1 MVALGLLE
9 RLMFPPFIEQELA
22 VTSAVIVY
30 SVVVKLVIYPWQAV
44 GVLRSCGRRIES
56 DSGRLWATIAQV
68 EVVVSLAVI
77 LLTTIETYQ
86 SLQIYKRNLL
96 VEKIIPPEPQYSLD
110 LIEHGSLVHL
120 RGPFQIG
127 ITSKLTG
134 LIERNPQVRGII
146 LDSEGGQIYE
156 GRGLA
161 RLISENRLRTY
172 TLDQCLSSCTT
183 AFVAGAIRTLG
194 TRARLGFHQYK
205 TYSLIPSINVENE
218 QAKDIAIFARQGVS
232 AEFLDKVFV
241 YSPEEMWWPEID
253 ELVSAGVVHQT
264 GFLCPIKPGNQ
275 FAG

>member
-44 GVLRSCGRRIES
+44 GVLRSCGLRIES

-68 EVVVSLAVI
+68 GVVVSLAVI

-96 VEKIIPPEPQYSLD
+96 AEKIDPPGPQYSLD

-127 ITSKLTG
+127 ITSKLAD
-134 LIERNPQVRGII
+134 LIERNPRVRGII

-156 GRGLA
+156 GRG
-161 RLISENRLRTY
+161 
-172 TLDQCLSSCTT
+172 
-183 AFVAGAIRTLG
+183 AGAADRRKWVADLYPRPMPVVMYHRICRRGNTYAG
-194 TRARLGFHQYK
+194 YPCEARI
-205 TYSLIPSINVENE
+205 SSI
-218 QAKDIAIFARQGVS
+218 QD
-232 AEFLDKVFV
+232 L
-241 YSPEEMWWPEID
+241 
-253 ELVSAGVVHQT
+253 
-264 GFLCPIKPGNQ
+264 
-275 FAG
+275 

>member
-1 MVALGLLE
+1 
-9 RLMFPPFIEQELA
+9 MFPPFIEQELA

-44 GVLRSCGRRIES
+44 GVLRSCGLRIES

-68 EVVVSLAVI
+68 GVVVSLAVI

-96 VEKIIPPEPQYSLD
+96 AEKIDPPGPQYSLD

-127 ITSKLTG
+127 ITSKLAD
-134 LIERNPQVRGII
+134 LIERNPRVRGII

-161 RLISENRLRTY
+161 RLIGENGLRTY

-183 AFVAGAIRTLG
+183 AFVAGVIRTLG
-194 TRARLGFHQYK
+194 THARLGFHQYK
-205 TYSLIPSINVENE
+205 TYSLIPSINIENE

-232 AEFLDKVFV
+232 AEFLDKVFI
-241 YSPEEMWWPEID
+241 YSPEEMWWPEVD
-253 ELVSAGVVHQT
+253 ELISAGVVHQT
-264 GFLCPIKPGNQ
+264 GFSLPD
-275 FAG
+275 